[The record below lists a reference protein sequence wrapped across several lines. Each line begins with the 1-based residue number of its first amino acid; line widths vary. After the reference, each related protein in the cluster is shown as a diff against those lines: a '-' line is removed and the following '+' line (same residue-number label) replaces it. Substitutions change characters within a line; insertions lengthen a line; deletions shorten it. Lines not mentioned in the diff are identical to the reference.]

1 MALALLLCL
10 TPAFEG
16 LAFVP
21 YRGLC
26 RLFPCSA
33 VAEGN
38 QWNNAGSLKDP
49 EGVWSGTS
57 LLSLFSSALIEG
69 KLLKRV
75 GESRLAA
82 LQSGGIVF
90 TEESKHLDSCS
101 FYS

>member
-1 MALALLLCL
+1 MALALSLCL

-21 YRGLC
+21 HRGLC

-38 QWNNAGSLKDP
+38 QWNNTGSLKDP